1 MIDVDTA
8 GDVAVVTM
16 QAGENRFN
24 ADFVRSLQGALDE
37 VTERR
42 LPLVLTGSGKFFSNG
57 LDLEWLTTAGSTAG
71 GAMFSRLHGVLAK
84 LLTFPA
90 ATAAAINGH
99 AFGAGAMLAA
109 AADSRVMREDR
120 GFLCFPEVDLGLPM
134 SPQFSALCRAKFP
147 RSSLLRAWVSGDR
160 YAAPEAIELGFVDD
174 AAPEGAVLDRAVAM
188 VRPLAGK
195 DPATVQ
201 ALKASLY
208 ADARALLTTGT
219 S

>member
-1 MIDVDTA
+1 M
-8 GDVAVVTM
+8 VTM
-16 QAGENRFN
+16 RAGENRFN
-24 ADFVRSLQGALDE
+24 GEFVRALHAALDE
-37 VTERR
+37 VRDRR

-57 LDLEWLTTAGSTAG
+57 LDLEWLGTAASTAS
-71 GAMFSRLHGVLAK
+71 GAMFDRLHGVLAK
-84 LLTFPA
+84 LLVFPA
-90 ATAAAINGH
+90 ATAAAVNGH

-174 AAPEGAVLDRAVAM
+174 AAPEGAVVDRAVAM